1 MRLSIAAIGM
11 GRQSLEQKLAE
22 QWFNKLPHKGKI
34 LQCTSKLPHNA
45 NRKKDESLK
54 ILSAIPHNALI
65 FAMTPHGRNVS
76 SEELA
81 ELIAR
86 HRELGQRD
94 AVFAIG
100 GADGHGNELLNQAH
114 HKLAF
119 GRLTWPHML
128 FRAMLAE
135 QLFRAE
141 MILAKHPY
149 HHA

>member
-11 GRQSLEQKLAE
+11 GRQSLEHKLAE
-22 QWFNKLPHKGKI
+22 EWFNKLPHKGKI
-34 LQCTSKLPHNA
+34 LQCTSKLPPNA
-45 NRKKDESLK
+45 KRKKDESRK
-54 ILSAIPHNALI
+54 ILGAIPHNALI

-81 ELIAR
+81 ELIAH
-86 HRELGQRD
+86 HRDKGQRD

-100 GADGHGNELLNQAH
+100 GAHGHSNELLNQAH
-114 HKLAF
+114 DKLAF